1 MSTPRKVVQYVSNN
15 TSAQQPCKPLR
26 AKFIKAKILLRL
38 EQVSISDT
46 KPRLRDFIF
55 MIKCNDKEV
64 LFMSE
69 KMTKNELEQL
79 RKLQAKQ
86 QRIRRHEKEFWK
98 EVDNRLDEIMKR
110 YNLIDNDVIDDDIVS
125 PDKLPKF

>member
-1 MSTPRKVVQYVSNN
+1 
-15 TSAQQPCKPLR
+15 
-26 AKFIKAKILLRL
+26 
-38 EQVSISDT
+38 
-46 KPRLRDFIF
+46 

-86 QRIRRHEKEFWK
+86 QRIRRNEKEFWK

>member
-1 MSTPRKVVQYVSNN
+1 
-15 TSAQQPCKPLR
+15 
-26 AKFIKAKILLRL
+26 
-38 EQVSISDT
+38 
-46 KPRLRDFIF
+46 

-98 EVDNRLDEIMKR
+98 EVDNRLYEIMKR

>member
-1 MSTPRKVVQYVSNN
+1 M
-15 TSAQQPCKPLR
+15 
-26 AKFIKAKILLRL
+26 AKNPQACLW
-38 EQVSISDT
+38 EQSGQVSISDT
-46 KPRLRDFIF
+46 KPCLRDFVF

-110 YNLIDNDVIDDDIVS
+110 YNLIDNDVTDDDIVS

>member
-1 MSTPRKVVQYVSNN
+1 
-15 TSAQQPCKPLR
+15 
-26 AKFIKAKILLRL
+26 
-38 EQVSISDT
+38 
-46 KPRLRDFIF
+46 

-69 KMTKNELEQL
+69 KITKNELEQL

-98 EVDNRLDEIMKR
+98 EVDNRLDEIMER
-110 YNLIDNDVIDDDIVS
+110 YDLIDNDMTDNDIMS
-125 PDKLPKF
+125 PDKLPKI

>member
-1 MSTPRKVVQYVSNN
+1 
-15 TSAQQPCKPLR
+15 
-26 AKFIKAKILLRL
+26 
-38 EQVSISDT
+38 
-46 KPRLRDFIF
+46 

-98 EVDNRLDEIMKR
+98 EVYNRLDEIMER
-110 YNLIDNDVIDDDIVS
+110 YDLIDNDMTDNDIMS
-125 PDKLPKF
+125 PDKLPKI

>member
-1 MSTPRKVVQYVSNN
+1 
-15 TSAQQPCKPLR
+15 
-26 AKFIKAKILLRL
+26 
-38 EQVSISDT
+38 
-46 KPRLRDFIF
+46 

-98 EVDNRLDEIMKR
+98 EVDNRLDEIIKR
-110 YNLIDNDVIDDDIVS
+110 YNLIDNDVTDDDIVS

>member
-1 MSTPRKVVQYVSNN
+1 
-15 TSAQQPCKPLR
+15 
-26 AKFIKAKILLRL
+26 
-38 EQVSISDT
+38 
-46 KPRLRDFIF
+46 

-98 EVDNRLDEIMKR
+98 EVDNRLDEIIKR
-110 YNLIDNDVIDDDIVS
+110 YNLIDNDVTDNDILS

>member
-1 MSTPRKVVQYVSNN
+1 
-15 TSAQQPCKPLR
+15 
-26 AKFIKAKILLRL
+26 
-38 EQVSISDT
+38 
-46 KPRLRDFIF
+46 

-110 YNLIDNDVIDDDIVS
+110 YNLIDNDMIDDDIVS

>member
-1 MSTPRKVVQYVSNN
+1 
-15 TSAQQPCKPLR
+15 
-26 AKFIKAKILLRL
+26 
-38 EQVSISDT
+38 
-46 KPRLRDFIF
+46 

-69 KMTKNELEQL
+69 KMTKSELEQL

>member
-1 MSTPRKVVQYVSNN
+1 
-15 TSAQQPCKPLR
+15 
-26 AKFIKAKILLRL
+26 
-38 EQVSISDT
+38 
-46 KPRLRDFIF
+46 
-55 MIKCNDKEV
+55 
-64 LFMSE
+64 MSE

-86 QRIRRHEKEFWK
+86 QRIRRHEKKFWK

>member
-1 MSTPRKVVQYVSNN
+1 
-15 TSAQQPCKPLR
+15 
-26 AKFIKAKILLRL
+26 
-38 EQVSISDT
+38 
-46 KPRLRDFIF
+46 

-79 RKLQAKQ
+79 HKLQAKQ

>member
-1 MSTPRKVVQYVSNN
+1 
-15 TSAQQPCKPLR
+15 
-26 AKFIKAKILLRL
+26 
-38 EQVSISDT
+38 
-46 KPRLRDFIF
+46 

-110 YNLIDNDVIDDDIVS
+110 YNLIDNDVIDDGIVS

>member
-1 MSTPRKVVQYVSNN
+1 
-15 TSAQQPCKPLR
+15 
-26 AKFIKAKILLRL
+26 
-38 EQVSISDT
+38 
-46 KPRLRDFIF
+46 

-125 PDKLPKF
+125 PDKLPEF

>member
-1 MSTPRKVVQYVSNN
+1 
-15 TSAQQPCKPLR
+15 
-26 AKFIKAKILLRL
+26 
-38 EQVSISDT
+38 
-46 KPRLRDFIF
+46 

-79 RKLQAKQ
+79 CKLQAKQ

-125 PDKLPKF
+125 LDKLPKF